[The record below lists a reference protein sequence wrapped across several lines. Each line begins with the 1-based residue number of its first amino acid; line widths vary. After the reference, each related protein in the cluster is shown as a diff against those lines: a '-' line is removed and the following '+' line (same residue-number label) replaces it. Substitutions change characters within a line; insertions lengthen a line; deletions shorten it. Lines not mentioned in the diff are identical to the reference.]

1 MSIKINYTNNISNK
15 SSNNTVLFVD
25 EKFNLN
31 HLKKYISQTEFS
43 FVNDLLKSSD
53 LKKKFLM
60 FQISSKK
67 KNSFNFN

>member
-53 LKKKFLM
+53 LKKKIFNVSNK
-60 FQISSKK
+60 FKK
-67 KNSFNFN
+67 KK